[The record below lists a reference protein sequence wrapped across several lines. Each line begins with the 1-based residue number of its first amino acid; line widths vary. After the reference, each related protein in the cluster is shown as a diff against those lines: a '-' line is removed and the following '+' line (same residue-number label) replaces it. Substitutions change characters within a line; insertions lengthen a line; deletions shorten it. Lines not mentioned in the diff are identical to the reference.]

1 MKTMKITKEKVI
13 EALLCELRK
22 PEADLI
28 VFNSGDFRIKIKDLK
43 IYFNTG
49 IVKRTIITKVF
60 FNLFNAEKSESYLAS
75 NLLVESVDYKE
86 HFYLLE
92 EERQNI
98 LSVLKELKSTAQS
111 KVEQILDET
120 INNCNGNKN

>member
-1 MKTMKITKEKVI
+1 MNKEKVI
-13 EALLCELRK
+13 QALLCELIK

-28 VFNSGDFRIKIKDLK
+28 VFNSGDFRIKIKDIK
-43 IYFNTG
+43 IYFNTR
-49 IVKRTIITKVF
+49 VEKRTFISKVF
-60 FNLFNAEKSESYLAS
+60 FNLLNAEKSESYLAS
-75 NLLVESVDYKE
+75 NLLVETADYNE

-111 KVEQILDET
+111 KVEQTLDEI
-120 INNCNGNKN
+120 INNCNGDKS